1 MPRNDY
7 FGLKPIKIPK
17 ISLFDYTKSGKKVRV
32 PVRISLQKDIFI
44 RSKGKC
50 EKCKKSLKGIKP
62 HTHHK
67 DKNPKNNKKSNLILL
82 CPNCHSKQHLK
93 DKPKNK
99 LGSKGTYWV
108 NPLTGKRE
116 RVKPLFGL

>member
-62 HTHHK
+62 HIHHK

-82 CPNCHSKQHLK
+82 CPNCHSKQHV
-93 DKPKNK
+93 KNHPSEMGGMIS
-99 LGSKGTYWV
+99 LAMTLRG
-108 NPLTGKRE
+108 
-116 RVKPLFGL
+116 F